1 MNIGGFTD
9 QVFFDR
15 LSVMLILI
23 LGLGIGTVLVETVLY
38 WLFARVLKTKH
49 ALAYT
54 LLSPAVIALAIFTVY
69 PLLFNVQLAFSDLR
83 IRTLACYAPVGSS
96 NVACPLESPEVGQ
109 PVTVSVD
116 KLTLRQAPGDDQPSV
131 SDVSNGATLTVL
143 ATGKVA
149 AAVSAGVAPTQTSG
163 VDLGAPA
170 PSSGHTTAPT
180 PVAPAIAA

>member
-23 LGLGIGTVLVETVLY
+23 LGLGIGTVLVELVLY

-54 LLSPAVIALAIFTVY
+54 LLSPAVITIAIFTVY

-83 IRTLACYAPVGSS
+83 IKTLA
-96 NVACPLESPEVGQ
+96 
-109 PVTVSVD
+109 
-116 KLTLRQAPGDDQPSV
+116 
-131 SDVSNGATLTVL
+131 
-143 ATGKVA
+143 
-149 AAVSAGVAPTQTSG
+149 
-163 VDLGAPA
+163 
-170 PSSGHTTAPT
+170 
-180 PVAPAIAA
+180 